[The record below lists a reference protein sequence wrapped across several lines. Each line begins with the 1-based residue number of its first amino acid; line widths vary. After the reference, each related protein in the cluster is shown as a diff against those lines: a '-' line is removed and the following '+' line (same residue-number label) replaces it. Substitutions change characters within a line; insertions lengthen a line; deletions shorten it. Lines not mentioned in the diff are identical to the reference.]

1 MMQTDTGPVGAA
13 HVPVMVGEVVAWLR
27 PRPGARL
34 VDATV
39 GLGGHAAALL
49 RAAADTVLLGLDRDP
64 AALAHARARL
74 APWGARVRLRHA
86 SFADLPAVLAD
97 EGWPPADA
105 VLLDLGLGSFQLDA
119 PERGFA
125 FRADGPLDMRMDP
138 AAPLDAATI
147 VNTWPEREL
156 ARVIA
161 AYGEEPRARAIARAI
176 VRARPLASTA
186 ALARVVVDVLG
197 PGRGGRHPATRTFQ
211 AIRIAVNDELGALD
225 RFLACGWSSAYE
237 PRGDARPAGSHGAPA
252 ARATGRRAA
261 PAAARDAPP
270 LRAPRPRARGR
281 VARPLHAQGLAP
293 ARGRE
298 PRLRALGRARDAAP
312 PRARAPRARGRGRDA
327 ARPPPPG
334 GDRAQAPR
342 AHRPAP
348 GPDRGARV
356 GRPCSAGDRGGWPRW
371 PRSSACSSPSSSRGR
386 STWRCSAGPSSPG
399 GPRASIGRASRL
411 SRDAG
416 RSSIAA
422 ARSSRSRSTSR
433 RSTSGR
439 ASSVPYAARRRS
451 CLRSRAPSICR
462 CGGYGPRRAAARR
475 SSGSSGRRCPGRP
488 TPPGRSGCAAWGPCS
503 RRGAST
509 RTARSPP
516 TCSASSASTPRGSRG
531 SSGSSTA

>member
-105 VLLDLGLGSFQLDA
+105 VLLDLGLGSF
-119 PERGFA
+119 
-125 FRADGPLDMRMDP
+125 
-138 AAPLDAATI
+138 PLDAATI

-225 RFLACGWSSAYE
+225 RFLACGWSVLAPGGRLAVLAYHSLEDRRVKEAFRRWAASCLCPPGVPRCRCGWSAKV
-237 PRGDARPAGSHGAPA
+237 
-252 ARATGRRAA
+252 RRLT
-261 PAAARDAPP
+261 RRP
-270 LRAPRPRARGR
+270 LRPDADEVARNPRARS
-281 VARPLHAQGLAP
+281 A
-293 ARGRE
+293 
-298 PRLRALGRARDAAP
+298 RLR
-312 PRARAPRARGRGRDA
+312 
-327 ARPPPPG
+327 
-334 GDRAQAPR
+334 
-342 AHRPAP
+342 
-348 GPDRGARV
+348 V
-356 GRPCSAGDRGGWPRW
+356 VE
-371 PRSSACSSPSSSRGR
+371 
-386 STWRCSAGPSSPG
+386 
-399 GPRASIGRASRL
+399 RL
-411 SRDAG
+411 
-416 RSSIAA
+416 
-422 ARSSRSRSTSR
+422 
-433 RSTSGR
+433 
-439 ASSVPYAARRRS
+439 
-451 CLRSRAPSICR
+451 
-462 CGGYGPRRAAARR
+462 
-475 SSGSSGRRCPGRP
+475 
-488 TPPGRSGCAAWGPCS
+488 
-503 RRGAST
+503 
-509 RTARSPP
+509 
-516 TCSASSASTPRGSRG
+516 
-531 SSGSSTA
+531 

>member
-49 RAAADTVLLGLDRDP
+49 AAAADTVLLGLDRDP

-225 RFLACGWSSAYE
+225 RFLACGWSVLAPGGRLAVLAYHSLEDRRVKEAFRRWAASCLCPPGVPRCRCGWSAKV
-237 PRGDARPAGSHGAPA
+237 
-252 ARATGRRAA
+252 RRLT
-261 PAAARDAPP
+261 RRP
-270 LRAPRPRARGR
+270 LRPDADEVARNPRARS
-281 VARPLHAQGLAP
+281 A
-293 ARGRE
+293 
-298 PRLRALGRARDAAP
+298 RLR
-312 PRARAPRARGRGRDA
+312 
-327 ARPPPPG
+327 
-334 GDRAQAPR
+334 
-342 AHRPAP
+342 
-348 GPDRGARV
+348 V
-356 GRPCSAGDRGGWPRW
+356 VE
-371 PRSSACSSPSSSRGR
+371 
-386 STWRCSAGPSSPG
+386 
-399 GPRASIGRASRL
+399 RL
-411 SRDAG
+411 
-416 RSSIAA
+416 
-422 ARSSRSRSTSR
+422 
-433 RSTSGR
+433 
-439 ASSVPYAARRRS
+439 
-451 CLRSRAPSICR
+451 
-462 CGGYGPRRAAARR
+462 
-475 SSGSSGRRCPGRP
+475 
-488 TPPGRSGCAAWGPCS
+488 
-503 RRGAST
+503 
-509 RTARSPP
+509 
-516 TCSASSASTPRGSRG
+516 
-531 SSGSSTA
+531 